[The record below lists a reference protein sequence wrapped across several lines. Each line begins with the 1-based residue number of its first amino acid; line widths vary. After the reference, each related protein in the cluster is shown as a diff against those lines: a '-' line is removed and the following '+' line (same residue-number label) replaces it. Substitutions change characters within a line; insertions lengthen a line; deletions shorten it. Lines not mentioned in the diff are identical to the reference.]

1 MDSIIKAIGFQRIK
15 MEFMINQIII
25 LGQNKSISINILN
38 QALKKILIIEKFVI
52 LKDLVMDCLKIM
64 I

>member
-25 LGQNKSISINILN
+25 LGQNKSININILN